1 MSGTTKQRAIHQIRL
16 GKPKKNGQSNV
27 VQPNELFDCPNEDL
41 EWLQSQGACV
51 DPDESDVA
59 AAKKKAAATT
69 DPNAAASTDDQDDDQ
84 DDDDQD
90 DDQDDDDQDDDDQ
103 DDGQDGDGDGD
114 ADAVEAERQELL
126 KEAKALKITGV
137 RKDLTAETLR
147 EKIAEHKAAKGGED
161 DDEEEDVL

>member
-16 GKPKKNGQSNV
+16 GKPKKNGEPNV

-41 EWLQSQGACV
+41 EWLQNQGACV

-69 DPNAAASTDDQDDDQ
+69 DPNAAASTTKTASTDDQDD
-84 DDDDQD
+84 
-90 DDQDDDDQDDDDQ
+90 DDDDQDDDDQ
-103 DDGQDGDGDGD
+103 DGDGD
-114 ADAVEAERQELL
+114 ADAEAAEAERQELL
-126 KEAKALKITGV
+126 KEAKALKIKGI

-147 EKIAEHKAAKGGED
+147 EKIAEHKAAEGGED

>member
-16 GKPKKNGQSNV
+16 GKPKKNGEPNV

-41 EWLQSQGACV
+41 EWLQNQGACV

-69 DPNAAASTDDQDDDQ
+69 DPNAATSTTKTASTDDQDDD
-84 DDDDQD
+84 DQD
-90 DDQDDDDQDDDDQ
+90 G
-103 DDGQDGDGDGD
+103 DGEGDGDGD
-114 ADAVEAERQELL
+114 AEAERQELL
-126 KEAKALKITGV
+126 KEAKALKIKGI

-147 EKIAEHKAAKGGED
+147 EKIAEHKAAEGGED

>member
-69 DPNAAASTDDQDDDQ
+69 DPNAAASTTKTASTDDQ

-90 DDQDDDDQDDDDQ
+90 
-103 DDGQDGDGDGD
+103 GDGD
-114 ADAVEAERQELL
+114 ADAFEAERQELL
-126 KEAKALKITGV
+126 KEAKALKIKGI

-147 EKIAEHKAAKGGED
+147 EKIAEHKAAEGGED